1 MEYGCRTS
9 LRFGVPIVY
18 LQSGITTC
26 VIPNTPAAEVVL
38 CVPTALEAALHPRR
52 RMCSLYP
59 ESRGQYMQ

>member
-1 MEYGCRTS
+1 MEHGCRTS

-38 CVPTALEAALHPRR
+38 CAGSVGSGTSP
-52 RMCSLYP
+52 
-59 ESRGQYMQ
+59 